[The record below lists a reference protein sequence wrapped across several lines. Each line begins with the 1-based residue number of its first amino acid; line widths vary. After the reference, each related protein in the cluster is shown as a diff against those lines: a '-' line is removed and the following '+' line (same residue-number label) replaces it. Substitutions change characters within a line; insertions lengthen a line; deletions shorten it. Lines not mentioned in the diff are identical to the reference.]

1 MIGKLELMAV
11 AADEYDRQSF
21 LRFSGLQI
29 KIGVDIEPIVVGLRG
44 YMGPEHCVWVE
55 GNGDIKVQLAAAF
68 HGFFLEGNRGHVQ
81 SSGPTIQHKRLT
93 ALQPVPF
100 RIESVQGLSI
110 PILTVSL

>member
-44 YMGPEHCVWVE
+44 YMGPE
-55 GNGDIKVQLAAAF
+55 
-68 HGFFLEGNRGHVQ
+68 
-81 SSGPTIQHKRLT
+81 RLG
-93 ALQPVPF
+93 
-100 RIESVQGLSI
+100 RR
-110 PILTVSL
+110 